1 MVFFLSQ
8 VYRPYRASVHDMCR
22 FHSEDYIDF
31 LQRVTPQNIQ
41 NFTKSLSHFNVG
53 DDCPVFP
60 GLFDF
65 CSMYTGASLEGA
77 TKLNNNVS
85 DENGPSATVPF
96 FHCFSCSLGVFLRK
110 GLFDIIYHTYCAWI
124 SYANAYREKPR
135 SWAQRKSTHTD
146 NRHNPREYMTK
157 TEQYA
162 AVRCCYAHVVKTV
175 MTVCSTRQLT
185 FVILFTRSH
194 N

>member
-1 MVFFLSQ
+1 MVCLLSQ

-85 DENGPSATVPF
+85 DENGPKCYHF
-96 FHCFSCSLGVFLRK
+96 F
-110 GLFDIIYHTYCAWI
+110 TA
-124 SYANAYREKPR
+124 
-135 SWAQRKSTHTD
+135 
-146 NRHNPREYMTK
+146 
-157 TEQYA
+157 
-162 AVRCCYAHVVKTV
+162 
-175 MTVCSTRQLT
+175 
-185 FVILFTRSH
+185 
-194 N
+194 